1 MISDIRKLTAKIA
14 ERYKK
19 RFYGRTFRCPVCH
32 LELAIIDVNGNRLM
46 VCPVCGV
53 VLDVEE
59 VYGHAVP
66 VVLDVEVNR
75 PQPKMRIHPL
85 ATHLPIGLYPFAVL
99 GAVLL
104 FLFSVLGPILPGIA
118 PLVDRA
124 PVLADATLILLV
136 LSVGFSVITF
146 ASGLR
151 DWFRRYRRRPYAQIR
166 LKIAFSI
173 AFLVVG
179 GIAIALHASGMA
191 FSATTGLVDFG
202 SPLATL
208 LAVVEVLALGV
219 GMVVIATL
227 GHVGGTLVFG
237 R

>member
-1 MISDIRKLTAKIA
+1 MVGDIRRATARIA
-14 ERYKK
+14 ERFKH

-32 LELAIIDVNGNRLM
+32 LELALVDVNGNRLI
-46 VCPVCGV
+46 VCPLCGV

-66 VVLDVEVNR
+66 VVLDVEAFR

-85 ATHLPIGLYPFAVL
+85 ATHVPIGLYPFAVL
-99 GAVLL
+99 GALTLVVIS
-104 FLFSVLGPILPGIA
+104 FLGPVLPGLA
-118 PLVDRA
+118 PLLGRA
-124 PVLADATLILLV
+124 PVLADATLVLLV
-136 LSVGFSVITF
+136 LSVGFSTVTF

-151 DWFRRYRRRPYAQIR
+151 DWYRRYRRRPYAQIR
-166 LKIAFSI
+166 LKIAFSF
-173 AFLVVG
+173 AFLALG
-179 GIAIALHASGMA
+179 LFAIALHISGVA
-191 FSATTGLVDFG
+191 FSPATGLVDLG
-202 SPLATL
+202 SPVAVGLAAL
-208 LAVVEVLALGV
+208 EVVVLGA

>member
-1 MISDIRKLTAKIA
+1 MIGDIRKLTARIA

-19 RFYGRTFRCPVCH
+19 RFYGRTFKCPVCH
-32 LELAIIDVNGNRLM
+32 LELSIVDVNGNRLM

-66 VVLDVEVNR
+66 VVLDLEINR

-99 GAVLL
+99 GAAVLL
-104 FLFSVLGPILPGIA
+104 VCSILAPVAPVIA

-124 PVLADATLILLV
+124 RILADATLVLLV

-173 AFLVVG
+173 AFLVIG
-179 GIAIALHASGMA
+179 AIAIALHASGAA
-191 FSATTGLVDFG
+191 FSASTGLVDLG
-202 SPLATL
+202 SPLAL
-208 LAVVEVLALGV
+208 VLAVVELLALGA

>member
-14 ERYKK
+14 ERFKHRY
-19 RFYGRTFRCPVCH
+19 YGRTFQCPVCH
-32 LELAIIDVNGNRLM
+32 LELALVDVNGNRLM

-66 VVLDVEVNR
+66 VVLGVEVHR
-75 PQPKMRIHPL
+75 PQPKTRIHPL

-99 GAVLL
+99 GAGVLL
-104 FLFSVLGPILPGIA
+104 IASILGPVVPGLA
-118 PLVDRA
+118 PLLDRA
-124 PVLADATLILLV
+124 PVLADATLVLLV
-136 LSVGFSVITF
+136 LSVGFSVVTF
-146 ASGLR
+146 FSGLR
-151 DWFRRYRRRPYAQIR
+151 DWYRRYRRRPYAQIR
-166 LKIAFSI
+166 LKIAFSVI
-173 AFLVVG
+173 FLALG
-179 GIAIALHASGMA
+179 GLAIALHASGAA
-191 FSATTGLVDFG
+191 FSSATGLVDLS
-202 SPLATL
+202 SPLAL
-208 LAVVEVLALGV
+208 VLAVVELAALGA

>member
-1 MISDIRKLTAKIA
+1 MIGDIRRLVAKIA
-14 ERYKK
+14 ERFKHRY
-19 RFYGRTFRCPVCH
+19 YGRTFRCPVCH
-32 LELAIIDVNGNRLM
+32 LELALVDVNGNRLM

-66 VVLDVEVNR
+66 VVLDVEISR
-75 PQPKMRIHPL
+75 PQPTMRIHPL

-99 GAVLL
+99 GAGLL
-104 FLFSVLGPILPGIA
+104 LIASILGPSMPGLA
-118 PLVDRA
+118 PLLDRA
-124 PVLADATLILLV
+124 PVLADATLVLLV
-136 LSVGFSVITF
+136 LSVGLSVVTF

-166 LKIAFSI
+166 LKIAFSVI
-173 AFLVVG
+173 FLLLG
-179 GIAIALHASGMA
+179 GLAIALHASGAA
-191 FSATTGLVDFG
+191 FSASTGLVDLG
-202 SPLATL
+202 SPLAL
-208 LAVVEVLALGV
+208 VLAVVELAALGA

>member
-1 MISDIRKLTAKIA
+1 MVGDIRKITAKIA
-14 ERYKK
+14 ERFKHRY
-19 RFYGRTFRCPVCH
+19 YGRTFRCPVCH
-32 LELAIIDVNGNRLM
+32 LELALVDVNGDRLM

-66 VVLDVEVNR
+66 VVLGVEVHR
-75 PQPKMRIHPL
+75 PQPKTRIHPL

-104 FLFSVLGPILPGIA
+104 LIASILEPMMPGLAPFL
-118 PLVDRA
+118 DRA
-124 PVLADATLILLV
+124 PVLADTTLVLLV
-136 LSVGFSVITF
+136 LSVGFSVVTF
-146 ASGLR
+146 FSGLR

-166 LKIAFSI
+166 LKIAFSLI
-173 AFLVVG
+173 FLMLG
-179 GIAIALHASGMA
+179 GLAIALHASGAA
-191 FSATTGLVDFG
+191 FSAGTGLVDLG
-202 SPLATL
+202 SPLA
-208 LAVVEVLALGV
+208 LALAFCEIAV
-219 GMVVIATL
+219 LSIGMVVIATL

>member
-1 MISDIRKLTAKIA
+1 MISDLRKLTAKIA
-14 ERYKK
+14 ERFKDRY
-19 RFYGRTFRCPVCH
+19 YGRTFRCPVCH
-32 LELAIIDVNGNRLM
+32 LELAIVDVNGNRLM

-66 VVLDVEVNR
+66 VVMGVEVHR
-75 PQPKMRIHPL
+75 PQPKTRIHPL

-99 GAVLL
+99 GAGLL
-104 FLFSVLGPILPGIA
+104 LIASILGPVMPGLA
-118 PLVDRA
+118 PLLDRA
-124 PVLADATLILLV
+124 PVLADATLVLLV
-136 LSVGFSVITF
+136 LSVGFSVVTF
-146 ASGLR
+146 FSGLR

-166 LKIAFSI
+166 LKIAFSVI
-173 AFLVVG
+173 FLILGVL
-179 GIAIALHASGMA
+179 AIALHASGAA
-191 FSATTGLVDFG
+191 FSAATGLVDLG
-202 SPLATL
+202 SPLAL
-208 LAVVEVLALGV
+208 GLAVLELTALGA

>member
-1 MISDIRKLTAKIA
+1 MISDIRKMTAKVA
-14 ERYKK
+14 QRFKNRY
-19 RFYGRTFRCPVCH
+19 YGRTFRCPVCH
-32 LELAIIDVNGNRLM
+32 LELAFIDVNGNRLM

-66 VVLDVEVNR
+66 VVLGVEVHR
-75 PQPKMRIHPL
+75 PQPKTRIHPL

-99 GAVLL
+99 GAGLL
-104 FLFSVLGPILPGIA
+104 LIASILGPVMPGLA
-118 PLVDRA
+118 PLLGRA
-124 PVLADATLILLV
+124 PVLADATLVLLV
-136 LSVGFSVITF
+136 LSVGFSVVTF

-151 DWFRRYRRRPYAQIR
+151 DWFRRYRRRPYAQVR
-166 LKIAFSI
+166 LKIAFSVI
-173 AFLVVG
+173 FLFLG
-179 GIAIALHASGMA
+179 GIAIALQASGA
-191 FSATTGLVDFG
+191 VFSASTGLVDLG
-202 SPLATL
+202 SPLALT
-208 LAVVEVLALGV
+208 LAVLELAVLGL

>member
-1 MISDIRKLTAKIA
+1 MVGDIRKLTARIT
-14 ERYKK
+14 ERFKR

-32 LELAIIDVNGNRLM
+32 LELALVDANGNRLM

-66 VVLDVEVNR
+66 VVLHVEAFR

-85 ATHLPIGLYPFAVL
+85 ATHIPIGLYPFAVL
-99 GAVLL
+99 GAVGLL
-104 FLFSVLGPILPGIA
+104 LVSVLAPIFPGLA
-118 PLVDRA
+118 PLLERA
-124 PVLADATLILLV
+124 PVVADATLVLLV
-136 LSVGFSVITF
+136 LSVGFSIVTF
-146 ASGLR
+146 VSGLR
-151 DWFRRYRRRPYAQIR
+151 DWNRRYRRRPYAQIR
-166 LKIAFSI
+166 LKIAFSV
-173 AFLVVG
+173 AFLVLGAV
-179 GIAIALHASGMA
+179 AVVLHASGA
-191 FSATTGLVDFG
+191 VFSSATGLVNLG
-202 SPLATL
+202 SPLAII
-208 LAVVEVLALGV
+208 LAALEVMVLGA

>member
-1 MISDIRKLTAKIA
+1 MVGDIRRVTAKIT
-14 ERYKK
+14 ERFKR

-32 LELAIIDVNGNRLM
+32 LELALVDVNGNRLM
-46 VCPVCGV
+46 VCPLCGV

-66 VVLDVEVNR
+66 VVLEVEAYR

-85 ATHLPIGLYPFAVL
+85 ATHIPIGLYPFAVL
-99 GAVLL
+99 GAVVLL
-104 FLFSVLGPILPGIA
+104 LFSVFGPILPGLA
-118 PLVDRA
+118 PLLAGA
-124 PVLADATLILLV
+124 PLLADATLVVLV
-136 LSVGFSVITF
+136 LSVGFSIVTF

-151 DWFRRYRRRPYAQIR
+151 DWYRRYRRRPYAQIR

-173 AFLVVG
+173 VFLVLG
-179 GIAIALHASGMA
+179 GLAIVLHASGAA
-191 FSATTGLVDFG
+191 FSSATGLVDLG
-202 SPLATL
+202 SPLAI
-208 LAVVEVLALGV
+208 VLAALEVTVLGA